1 MRHCSNMHKHLFFSF
16 FVLTYTMAHCIISS
30 SQEQHAT
37 DGEKERGSHM
47 KYFNNCKTA
56 EDVKQLYKKLAR
68 DLHPDCNPGRD
79 TTKEFQEMQ
88 AEFDKAWNQLK
99 NKHTDKDGNTVKTH
113 YNVKA
118 TYDDSYWKDIEVWI
132 RYSKLAPL
140 NGKHTY
146 TVFLYV
152 YYDGEWY
159 GGVKA
164 GTYTQTGGKKTSS
177 SSSKSSSKKASSKS
191 SKYMKCPNC
200 KGTGEF
206 SCSMCSG
213 YASIFQF
220 GSYVQCIYC
229 KGLGT
234 WSCRTCSGTGKVK
247 REAAKKSTRNS
258 TNNSNNYNNY
268 NNYNSYNSY
277 NNYNSSNNYNSNS
290 SSSSSSSSTRS
301 TCRICGGSGVCTSCN
316 GSGGHWEDT
325 GYYTGSG
332 SKSWIN
338 CPSCNG
344 SKKCFN
350 CYGTGHQ

>member
-1 MRHCSNMHKHLFFSF
+1 LYIFLFLLIPFVSNAINVNIENPWLDIHAKNDDGKNIIS
-16 FVLTYTMAHCIISS
+16 AHCQLHVSGIK
-30 SQEQHAT
+30 
-37 DGEKERGSHM
+37 GES
-47 KYFNNCKTA
+47 F
-56 EDVKQLYKKLAR
+56 
-68 DLHPDCNPGRD
+68 DLVAIVQNENG
-79 TTKEFQEMQ
+79 E
-88 AEFDKAWNQLK
+88 W
-99 NKHTDKDGNTVKTH
+99 HTDKDGNTVKTH

-118 TYDDSYWKDIEVWI
+118 TYDDSYWNDIQVWL

-146 TVFLYV
+146 TVYLYV

-164 GTYTQTGGKKTSS
+164 GIYTRTGGKKTTS
-177 SSSKSSSKKASSKS
+177 SSSKSSSKTANSKS
-191 SKYMKCPNC
+191 SSDSSDYMGCLNC
-200 KGTGEF
+200 
-206 SCSMCSG
+206 
-213 YASIFQF
+213 Y
-220 GSYVQCIYC
+220 
-229 KGLGT
+229 
-234 WSCRTCSGTGKVK
+234 GTGKMTCSICSGEGGHLILDRYFLCSNCGGKGITKCFFCGGKGKVRK
-247 REAAKKSTRNS
+247 PKTGIDIAIEATRNS
-258 TNNSNNYNNY
+258 VNNSNNY

-277 NNYNSSNNYNSNS
+277 NSNSSS

-301 TCRICGGSGVCTSCN
+301 TCRICGGSGVCTSCH

-344 SKKCFN
+344 SKRCFN

>member
-1 MRHCSNMHKHLFFSF
+1 MKKYLYIFLFLLIPFVSNAINVKIENPWLDKHAKNDDGKN
-16 FVLTYTMAHCIISS
+16 VLSAHCQLHVSGIKGKSFDLVAIV
-30 SQEQHAT
+30 QNEN
-37 DGEKERGSHM
+37 GE
-47 KYFNNCKTA
+47 
-56 EDVKQLYKKLAR
+56 
-68 DLHPDCNPGRD
+68 
-79 TTKEFQEMQ
+79 
-88 AEFDKAWNQLK
+88 W
-99 NKHTDKDGNTVKTH
+99 HTDKDGNTVKTH

-164 GTYTQTGGKKTSS
+164 GTYTQTGGKKNTS

-213 YASIFQF
+213 YGSIFQF
-220 GSYVQCIYC
+220 GSYVPCIYC

-277 NNYNSSNNYNSNS
+277 NNYNSYNSNS